1 MSITRRMRA
10 LFWKFWADTDEPE
23 KKEYWIKMAEES
35 FVFEGSKLGALLP
48 EQISGFVY
56 GLYEPIEWDNDRQP
70 TQYRAVLV
78 IVFLNGA
85 SETVPATDENIRIA
99 TEIKKLKLKATP

>member
-35 FVFEGSKLGALLP
+35 FVLEGSKLGALLP

-56 GLYEPIEWDNDRQP
+56 GLYEPIGWDNDRQP

-78 IVFLNGA
+78 IVFLNGT
-85 SETVPATDENIRIA
+85 SETVPATDENIRMA